1 MKKLI
6 AALLAAM
13 VALCGM
19 ALADYRP
26 ATASPTPAPFGR
38 VHGVV
43 SDATDPSVKLA
54 GVQVSSQGQSAT
66 TDAQG
71 NYTLQLMPGSH
82 TLTFEKDGYIRTTA
96 DVRITQGG
104 DAQRD
109 CSMSRE
115 LSSNEFRVVLT
126 WGSAPSDLDSH
137 LRGAS
142 ARGREYHVSY
152 KDIKPADANN
162 EAQLD
167 VDDTTSYGPET
178 TTFTV
183 TNNSTYVYY
192 VHDFT
197 NRQNSR
203 ATGLQNSS
211 AKVEVYSGNEQI
223 AVYTVPSGTGRYWEV
238 FRIENTSV
246 RTINRI
252 VDSEPSR

>member
-13 VALCGM
+13 IALCGM

-54 GVQVSSQGQSAT
+54 GVKVSAQGQSAM
-66 TDAQG
+66 TDVQG

-96 DVRITQGG
+96 EVRITQGG
-104 DAQRD
+104 DTQRD

-126 WGSAPSDLDSH
+126 WGSSPSDLDSH
-137 LRGAS
+137 LRGATV
-142 ARGREYHVSY
+142 RGRTYHVY
-152 KDIKPADANN
+152 YGAKTPPEANN
-162 EAQLD
+162 D
-167 VDDTTSYGPET
+167 PET

-183 TNNSTYVYY
+183 TNNGTYVYY
-192 VHDFT
+192 VHDYT
-197 NRQNSR
+197 NRENRS
-203 ATGLQNSS
+203 ATGLQNSG
-211 AKVEVYSGNEQI
+211 AKVEVYSGNERI
-223 AVYTVPSGTGRYWEV
+223 AVCTVPIGTGRYWEV
-238 FRIENTSV
+238 FRIENGAV
-246 RTINRI
+246 RNINRI
-252 VDSEPSR
+252 VDQEPSR

>member
-6 AALLAAM
+6 AALLAAI
-13 VALCGM
+13 VALSGM
-19 ALADYRP
+19 ALAEYRP
-26 ATASPTPAPFGR
+26 ATASPTPAPFGL

-54 GVQVSSQGQSAT
+54 GVQVTAQGQSTT

-71 NYTLQLMPGSH
+71 KYTLQLMPGTH

-96 DVRITQGG
+96 EVSITQGG
-104 DAQRD
+104 DVQRD

-126 WGSAPSDLDSH
+126 WGSTPSDLDSH

-142 ARGREYHVSY
+142 ALGREYHVYFSD
-152 KDIKPADANN
+152 KMPSAANN

-167 VDDTTSYGPET
+167 VDDTDGHGPET

-183 TNNSTYVYY
+183 TNNNTYVFY
-192 VHDFT
+192 VKDFT
-197 NRQNSR
+197 NRDTIR

-223 AVYTVPSGTGRYWEV
+223 AVYTVPSARGRYWEV
-238 FRIENTSV
+238 FRIENGTL
-246 RTINRI
+246 RTINQI

>member
-6 AALLAAM
+6 AALMAAM
-13 VALCGM
+13 IALCGI

-26 ATASPTPAPFGR
+26 ATASPTPAPFGQ

-54 GVQVSSQGQSAT
+54 GVKVTAQNQSAM
-66 TDAQG
+66 TDARG
-71 NYTLQLMPGSH
+71 NYTLQLMPGSY

-96 DVRITQGG
+96 EVRITQGG
-104 DAQRD
+104 DTQRD

-126 WGSAPSDLDSH
+126 WGSTPSDLDSH
-137 LRGAS
+137 LWGAS
-142 ARGREYHVSY
+142 ALGRVYHVYFHDKTPS
-152 KDIKPADANN
+152 AANN

-167 VDDTTSYGPET
+167 VDDTSSFGPET

-183 TNNSTYVYY
+183 TNNNTYVFY
-192 VHDFT
+192 VKDYT
-197 NRQNSR
+197 NRDTAR

-223 AVYTVPSGTGRYWEV
+223 AVYTVPNARGRYWEV
-238 FRIENTSV
+238 FRIENGTL
-246 RTINRI
+246 RTINQI